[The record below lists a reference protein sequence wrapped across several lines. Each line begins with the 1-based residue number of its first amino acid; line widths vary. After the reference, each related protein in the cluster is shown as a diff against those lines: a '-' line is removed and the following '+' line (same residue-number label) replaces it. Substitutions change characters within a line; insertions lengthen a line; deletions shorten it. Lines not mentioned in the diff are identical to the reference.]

1 MPSARLTKRDKT
13 KAIFWLAVELAK
25 VGMLEKV
32 MAEVK
37 KRGLDIVFAEEIKE
51 YQKYLREKKFAEKL
65 DKQMK
70 EEIERFLNSRK

>member
-25 VGMLEKV
+25 AGMLEKV

-65 DKQMK
+65 DKQMR
-70 EEIERFLNSRK
+70 EEIERFINSRK

>member
-1 MPSARLTKRDKT
+1 MPSPRLTKGDKT
-13 KAIFWLAVELAK
+13 KAILWLAIELAK

-32 MAEVK
+32 MKEFK

-70 EEIERFLNSRK
+70 EEIERFIKSRK

>member
-65 DKQMK
+65 DKQMR
-70 EEIERFLNSRK
+70 EEIERFINSRK